1 MGLAKRLRI
10 CGEILPGNQPSI
22 LTKTVET
29 VVINMWIYEEN
40 TMWFQC
46 SLRGIGG
53 ASKNDCAAKVKRVK
67 K

>member
-1 MGLAKRLRI
+1 MS
-10 CGEILPGNQPSI
+10 GEILPGNLTSI

-40 TMWFQC
+40 RMWFQC
-46 SLRGIGG
+46 SLRGIGC
-53 ASKNDCAAKVKRVK
+53 ASKSDCIAKVKRIK